1 MKKLLS
7 VLFLLSFTLA
17 AVYAQNIQI
26 KGTVVSGTDNE
37 PLPGVNVV
45 VKGNTSTG
53 TITDFNGTFTLSAPA
68 DAILSISYIGFKSQE
83 IAVKGHKD
91 IKIVLQEDSETLDEV
106 VVVGYGVQKKSVVT
120 ASIAKV
126 SADDL
131 ASTAPVRMDNA
142 LKGLASGVTVT
153 SSSGQ
158 PGAAAQIRVRGVGTI
173 RTENGAADPLYIVDG
188 MPLEGG
194 LDYLNPND
202 IASIEVL
209 KDAASGAVY
218 GARAANGVI
227 LVTTKTGKIGK
238 TKVTYDFSY
247 GWQSAWK
254 KRDVLNASEYA
265 LMINEGAINAG
276 IAPKFSDPYSYG
288 QGTNW
293 QDEVFNNNAPMMNH
307 QVSVSGA
314 SEKVNYLFSLGFYTQ
329 DGIVGGNFDRSN
341 YERLTLRSNTQYTLF
356 DESKERNWLN
366 SVSGASEKVNYLFSL
381 GFYTQDGIVGG
392 NFDRSNYER
401 LTLRSNTQYTLF
413 DESKERNWLNSLKV
427 TSNLS
432 YARIKST
439 NFDDNSTW
447 GTPLG
452 SVLALSPI
460 LNVYDETEEAIKAQF
475 DKYGTTAEY
484 TPVYDPRNG
493 KLFSIPGEFGE
504 MSNPIAK
511 LSLPGD
517 KHWSHKFVANF
528 SAELQLWDNLKF
540 KTSYGADL
548 SFWGYDGYRPLYYLR
563 SGESSTQSSAYSRKE
578 DGTVWQLE
586 NVLMYDKSIDK
597 HSFSVLLGQ
606 SAKKS
611 SGSYLYGSRNNITN
625 YSRPYIDAST
635 GLAANADR
643 DAAGAPSVDATLASI
658 FARASYNYDERYM
671 LQVTVR
677 RDGSSRFGPN
687 NHYAVFPSFSL
698 GWNLTNE
705 KFMNK
710 RPNWLTTTKI
720 RLSWGKNGN
729 ENIGN
734 FKYTVLTSPGNNAIF
749 GSSENVINGVKASG
763 LANPDLKWEES
774 EQLDFG
780 LDFGFFNNA
789 LTFTADYYK
798 KKTNGML
805 MEMNIPFYVGEAKP
819 IGNVGKMEN
828 SGIELEAAYKFRVSD
843 WNFRVSANASYLKNK
858 LIEYGNES
866 GWENLDSFQGTG
878 DISRAENGKPF
889 PFFYGYKTAGIFQN
903 TDEVKAYKNDKG
915 ELLQPTAVPGDVRFV
930 DVDGNG
936 IIDANDRTDIGKG
949 MPDWTF
955 GFNLGVSWKNFDLNM
970 MWQGT
975 AGNDIY
981 DATRRTDIAT
991 SNLPSWM
998 LNRWTGEGTSNRI
1011 PRFVQGD
1018 NVNWQSSDLYVYD
1031 GSYLRLKNIQLGYT
1045 LPAAL
1050 TQKVFISSLRFYV
1063 AAENLFTFT
1072 KYHGFDP
1079 EISSGG
1085 TSLGI
1090 DYGVYPQARVWTIG
1104 ASLSF

>member
-293 QDEVFNNNAPMMNH
+293 QDEVVNNNAPMMNH
-307 QVSVSGA
+307 QV
-314 SEKVNYLFSLGFYTQ
+314 
-329 DGIVGGNFDRSN
+329 
-341 YERLTLRSNTQYTLF
+341 
-356 DESKERNWLN
+356 

-452 SVLALSPI
+452 SALALSPI

-548 SFWGYDGYRPLYYLR
+548 SFWGYDSYRPLYYLR

>member
-1 MKKLLS
+1 M
-7 VLFLLSFTLA
+7 
-17 AVYAQNIQI
+17 
-26 KGTVVSGTDNE
+26 
-37 PLPGVNVV
+37 
-45 VKGNTSTG
+45 
-53 TITDFNGTFTLSAPA
+53 
-68 DAILSISYIGFKSQE
+68 
-83 IAVKGHKD
+83 
-91 IKIVLQEDSETLDEV
+91 
-106 VVVGYGVQKKSVVT
+106 
-120 ASIAKV
+120 
-126 SADDL
+126 
-131 ASTAPVRMDNA
+131 
-142 LKGLASGVTVT
+142 
-153 SSSGQ
+153 
-158 PGAAAQIRVRGVGTI
+158 
-173 RTENGAADPLYIVDG
+173 
-188 MPLEGG
+188 
-194 LDYLNPND
+194 
-202 IASIEVL
+202 
-209 KDAASGAVY
+209 
-218 GARAANGVI
+218 
-227 LVTTKTGKIGK
+227 
-238 TKVTYDFSY
+238 
-247 GWQSAWK
+247 
-254 KRDVLNASEYA
+254 
-265 LMINEGAINAG
+265 
-276 IAPKFSDPYSYG
+276 
-288 QGTNW
+288 
-293 QDEVFNNNAPMMNH
+293 
-307 QVSVSGA
+307 
-314 SEKVNYLFSLGFYTQ
+314 
-329 DGIVGGNFDRSN
+329 
-341 YERLTLRSNTQYTLF
+341 
-356 DESKERNWLN
+356 
-366 SVSGASEKVNYLFSL
+366 
-381 GFYTQDGIVGG
+381 
-392 NFDRSNYER
+392 
-401 LTLRSNTQYTLF
+401 
-413 DESKERNWLNSLKV
+413 
-427 TSNLS
+427 
-432 YARIKST
+432 
-439 NFDDNSTW
+439 
-447 GTPLG
+447 
-452 SVLALSPI
+452 
-460 LNVYDETEEAIKAQF
+460 YDETEEAIKAQF

-563 SGESSTQSSAYSRKE
+563 SVESSTQSSAYSRKE

-1072 KYHGFDP
+1072 KSHGFDP

>member
-366 SVSGASEKVNYLFSL
+366 S
-381 GFYTQDGIVGG
+381 
-392 NFDRSNYER
+392 
-401 LTLRSNTQYTLF
+401 
-413 DESKERNWLNSLKV
+413 LKV

-452 SVLALSPI
+452 SALALSPI

-548 SFWGYDGYRPLYYLR
+548 SFWGYDSYRPLYYLR

-635 GLAANADR
+635 GLAAYADR

>member
-366 SVSGASEKVNYLFSL
+366 S
-381 GFYTQDGIVGG
+381 
-392 NFDRSNYER
+392 
-401 LTLRSNTQYTLF
+401 
-413 DESKERNWLNSLKV
+413 LKV

-452 SVLALSPI
+452 SALALSPI

-720 RLSWGKNGN
+720 HLSWGKNGN

>member
-366 SVSGASEKVNYLFSL
+366 S
-381 GFYTQDGIVGG
+381 
-392 NFDRSNYER
+392 
-401 LTLRSNTQYTLF
+401 
-413 DESKERNWLNSLKV
+413 LKV

-452 SVLALSPI
+452 SALALSPI

-548 SFWGYDGYRPLYYLR
+548 SFWGYDSYRPLYYLR

-763 LANPDLKWEES
+763 LANPDLK
-774 EQLDFG
+774 
-780 LDFGFFNNA
+780 
-789 LTFTADYYK
+789 
-798 KKTNGML
+798 
-805 MEMNIPFYVGEAKP
+805 
-819 IGNVGKMEN
+819 
-828 SGIELEAAYKFRVSD
+828 
-843 WNFRVSANASYLKNK
+843 
-858 LIEYGNES
+858 
-866 GWENLDSFQGTG
+866 
-878 DISRAENGKPF
+878 
-889 PFFYGYKTAGIFQN
+889 
-903 TDEVKAYKNDKG
+903 
-915 ELLQPTAVPGDVRFV
+915 
-930 DVDGNG
+930 
-936 IIDANDRTDIGKG
+936 
-949 MPDWTF
+949 
-955 GFNLGVSWKNFDLNM
+955 
-970 MWQGT
+970 
-975 AGNDIY
+975 
-981 DATRRTDIAT
+981 
-991 SNLPSWM
+991 
-998 LNRWTGEGTSNRI
+998 
-1011 PRFVQGD
+1011 
-1018 NVNWQSSDLYVYD
+1018 
-1031 GSYLRLKNIQLGYT
+1031 
-1045 LPAAL
+1045 
-1050 TQKVFISSLRFYV
+1050 
-1063 AAENLFTFT
+1063 
-1072 KYHGFDP
+1072 
-1079 EISSGG
+1079 
-1085 TSLGI
+1085 
-1090 DYGVYPQARVWTIG
+1090 
-1104 ASLSF
+1104 

>member
-276 IAPKFSDPYSYG
+276 ITPKFSDPYSYG

-366 SVSGASEKVNYLFSL
+366 S
-381 GFYTQDGIVGG
+381 
-392 NFDRSNYER
+392 
-401 LTLRSNTQYTLF
+401 
-413 DESKERNWLNSLKV
+413 LKV

-452 SVLALSPI
+452 SALALSPI

-548 SFWGYDGYRPLYYLR
+548 SFWGYDSYRPLYYLR

>member
-366 SVSGASEKVNYLFSL
+366 S
-381 GFYTQDGIVGG
+381 
-392 NFDRSNYER
+392 
-401 LTLRSNTQYTLF
+401 
-413 DESKERNWLNSLKV
+413 LKV

-452 SVLALSPI
+452 SALALSPI

-548 SFWGYDGYRPLYYLR
+548 SFWGYDSYRPLYYLR

-949 MPDWTF
+949 MPDWIF

>member
-53 TITDFNGTFTLSAPA
+53 TITDFNGTFTLSA

-307 QVSVSGA
+307 Q
-314 SEKVNYLFSLGFYTQ
+314 
-329 DGIVGGNFDRSN
+329 
-341 YERLTLRSNTQYTLF
+341 LR
-356 DESKERNWLN
+356 
-366 SVSGASEKVNYLFSL
+366 VSGASEKVNYLFSL

>member
-366 SVSGASEKVNYLFSL
+366 S
-381 GFYTQDGIVGG
+381 
-392 NFDRSNYER
+392 
-401 LTLRSNTQYTLF
+401 
-413 DESKERNWLNSLKV
+413 LKV

-452 SVLALSPI
+452 SALALSPI

-930 DVDGNG
+930 DLDGNG

>member
-1 MKKLLS
+1 MFASFGCEHKKSIVNLNLVKLMKKLLS

-307 QVSVSGA
+307 QV
-314 SEKVNYLFSLGFYTQ
+314 
-329 DGIVGGNFDRSN
+329 
-341 YERLTLRSNTQYTLF
+341 
-356 DESKERNWLN
+356 

>member
-366 SVSGASEKVNYLFSL
+366 S
-381 GFYTQDGIVGG
+381 
-392 NFDRSNYER
+392 
-401 LTLRSNTQYTLF
+401 
-413 DESKERNWLNSLKV
+413 LKV

-452 SVLALSPI
+452 SALALSPI

-643 DAAGAPSVDATLASI
+643 DAAGAPSIDATLASI

>member
-366 SVSGASEKVNYLFSL
+366 S
-381 GFYTQDGIVGG
+381 
-392 NFDRSNYER
+392 
-401 LTLRSNTQYTLF
+401 
-413 DESKERNWLNSLKV
+413 LKV

-432 YARIKST
+432 YARIRST

-452 SVLALSPI
+452 SALALSPI

>member
-366 SVSGASEKVNYLFSL
+366 S
-381 GFYTQDGIVGG
+381 
-392 NFDRSNYER
+392 
-401 LTLRSNTQYTLF
+401 
-413 DESKERNWLNSLKV
+413 LKV

-452 SVLALSPI
+452 SALALSPI

-915 ELLQPTAVPGDVRFV
+915 ELLQPTAVPGDVRLV

>member
-366 SVSGASEKVNYLFSL
+366 S
-381 GFYTQDGIVGG
+381 
-392 NFDRSNYER
+392 
-401 LTLRSNTQYTLF
+401 
-413 DESKERNWLNSLKV
+413 LKV

-452 SVLALSPI
+452 SALALSPI

-511 LSLPGD
+511 LSLPSD

-548 SFWGYDGYRPLYYLR
+548 SFWGYDSYRPLYYLR

>member
-91 IKIVLQEDSETLDEV
+91 IKIVLLEDAETLDEV

-366 SVSGASEKVNYLFSL
+366 S
-381 GFYTQDGIVGG
+381 
-392 NFDRSNYER
+392 
-401 LTLRSNTQYTLF
+401 
-413 DESKERNWLNSLKV
+413 LKV

-439 NFDDNSTW
+439 SFDDNSTW

-452 SVLALSPI
+452 SALALSPI

-828 SGIELEAAYKFRVSD
+828 SGIELEAAYKFRVSN

-903 TDEVKAYKNDKG
+903 TDEVNAYKNDKG

>member
-366 SVSGASEKVNYLFSL
+366 S
-381 GFYTQDGIVGG
+381 
-392 NFDRSNYER
+392 
-401 LTLRSNTQYTLF
+401 
-413 DESKERNWLNSLKV
+413 LKV

-452 SVLALSPI
+452 SALALSPI

-1063 AAENLFTFT
+1063 TAENLFTFT

>member
-366 SVSGASEKVNYLFSL
+366 S
-381 GFYTQDGIVGG
+381 
-392 NFDRSNYER
+392 
-401 LTLRSNTQYTLF
+401 
-413 DESKERNWLNSLKV
+413 LKV

-452 SVLALSPI
+452 SALALSPI

-548 SFWGYDGYRPLYYLR
+548 SFWGYDSYRPLYYLR

-671 LQVTVR
+671 LQMTVR

>member
-1 MKKLLS
+1 MFASFGCEHKKSIVNLNLVKLMKKLLS

-366 SVSGASEKVNYLFSL
+366 S
-381 GFYTQDGIVGG
+381 
-392 NFDRSNYER
+392 
-401 LTLRSNTQYTLF
+401 
-413 DESKERNWLNSLKV
+413 LKV

-452 SVLALSPI
+452 SALALSPI

-981 DATRRTDIAT
+981 DATRRADIAT

>member
-366 SVSGASEKVNYLFSL
+366 S
-381 GFYTQDGIVGG
+381 
-392 NFDRSNYER
+392 
-401 LTLRSNTQYTLF
+401 
-413 DESKERNWLNSLKV
+413 LKV

-452 SVLALSPI
+452 SALALSPI

-658 FARASYNYDERYM
+658 FAHASYNYDERYM

-1085 TSLGI
+1085 SSLGI

>member
-366 SVSGASEKVNYLFSL
+366 S
-381 GFYTQDGIVGG
+381 
-392 NFDRSNYER
+392 
-401 LTLRSNTQYTLF
+401 
-413 DESKERNWLNSLKV
+413 LKV

-452 SVLALSPI
+452 SALALSPI

-828 SGIELEAAYKFRVSD
+828 SGIELAAAYKFRVSD
-843 WNFRVSANASYLKNK
+843 WNFASYLKNK

>member
-91 IKIVLQEDSETLDEV
+91 IKIVLLEDAETLDEV

-366 SVSGASEKVNYLFSL
+366 S
-381 GFYTQDGIVGG
+381 
-392 NFDRSNYER
+392 
-401 LTLRSNTQYTLF
+401 
-413 DESKERNWLNSLKV
+413 LKV

-439 NFDDNSTW
+439 SFDDNSTW

-452 SVLALSPI
+452 SALALSPI

-643 DAAGAPSVDATLASI
+643 DAAGAPSVDVTLASI

>member
-366 SVSGASEKVNYLFSL
+366 S
-381 GFYTQDGIVGG
+381 
-392 NFDRSNYER
+392 
-401 LTLRSNTQYTLF
+401 
-413 DESKERNWLNSLKV
+413 LKV

-452 SVLALSPI
+452 SALALSPI

-903 TDEVKAYKNDKG
+903 TD
-915 ELLQPTAVPGDVRFV
+915 
-930 DVDGNG
+930 
-936 IIDANDRTDIGKG
+936 
-949 MPDWTF
+949 
-955 GFNLGVSWKNFDLNM
+955 
-970 MWQGT
+970 
-975 AGNDIY
+975 
-981 DATRRTDIAT
+981 
-991 SNLPSWM
+991 
-998 LNRWTGEGTSNRI
+998 
-1011 PRFVQGD
+1011 
-1018 NVNWQSSDLYVYD
+1018 
-1031 GSYLRLKNIQLGYT
+1031 
-1045 LPAAL
+1045 
-1050 TQKVFISSLRFYV
+1050 
-1063 AAENLFTFT
+1063 
-1072 KYHGFDP
+1072 
-1079 EISSGG
+1079 
-1085 TSLGI
+1085 
-1090 DYGVYPQARVWTIG
+1090 
-1104 ASLSF
+1104 

>member
-366 SVSGASEKVNYLFSL
+366 S
-381 GFYTQDGIVGG
+381 
-392 NFDRSNYER
+392 
-401 LTLRSNTQYTLF
+401 
-413 DESKERNWLNSLKV
+413 LKV

-452 SVLALSPI
+452 SALALSPI

-548 SFWGYDGYRPLYYLR
+548 SFWGYDSYRPLYYLR

-789 LTFTADYYK
+789 LTFTADYY
-798 KKTNGML
+798 NL
-805 MEMNIPFYVGEAKP
+805 
-819 IGNVGKMEN
+819 N
-828 SGIELEAAYKFRVSD
+828 SA
-843 WNFRVSANASYLKNK
+843 
-858 LIEYGNES
+858 
-866 GWENLDSFQGTG
+866 T
-878 DISRAENGKPF
+878 
-889 PFFYGYKTAGIFQN
+889 
-903 TDEVKAYKNDKG
+903 
-915 ELLQPTAVPGDVRFV
+915 LL
-930 DVDGNG
+930 
-936 IIDANDRTDIGKG
+936 
-949 MPDWTF
+949 
-955 GFNLGVSWKNFDLNM
+955 
-970 MWQGT
+970 
-975 AGNDIY
+975 
-981 DATRRTDIAT
+981 
-991 SNLPSWM
+991 
-998 LNRWTGEGTSNRI
+998 
-1011 PRFVQGD
+1011 
-1018 NVNWQSSDLYVYD
+1018 
-1031 GSYLRLKNIQLGYT
+1031 
-1045 LPAAL
+1045 
-1050 TQKVFISSLRFYV
+1050 
-1063 AAENLFTFT
+1063 
-1072 KYHGFDP
+1072 
-1079 EISSGG
+1079 
-1085 TSLGI
+1085 
-1090 DYGVYPQARVWTIG
+1090 
-1104 ASLSF
+1104 

>member
-1 MKKLLS
+1 MKKLSS

-366 SVSGASEKVNYLFSL
+366 S
-381 GFYTQDGIVGG
+381 
-392 NFDRSNYER
+392 
-401 LTLRSNTQYTLF
+401 
-413 DESKERNWLNSLKV
+413 LKV

-452 SVLALSPI
+452 SALALSPI

-548 SFWGYDGYRPLYYLR
+548 SFWGYDSYRPLYYLR

>member
-1 MKKLLS
+1 M
-7 VLFLLSFTLA
+7 
-17 AVYAQNIQI
+17 
-26 KGTVVSGTDNE
+26 VSGTDNE

-366 SVSGASEKVNYLFSL
+366 S
-381 GFYTQDGIVGG
+381 
-392 NFDRSNYER
+392 
-401 LTLRSNTQYTLF
+401 
-413 DESKERNWLNSLKV
+413 LKV

-452 SVLALSPI
+452 SALALSPI

-493 KLFSIPGEFGE
+493 KLFSFPGEFGE

-1018 NVNWQSSDLYVYD
+1018 NVNWQSSDL
-1031 GSYLRLKNIQLGYT
+1031 
-1045 LPAAL
+1045 
-1050 TQKVFISSLRFYV
+1050 
-1063 AAENLFTFT
+1063 
-1072 KYHGFDP
+1072 
-1079 EISSGG
+1079 
-1085 TSLGI
+1085 
-1090 DYGVYPQARVWTIG
+1090 
-1104 ASLSF
+1104 

>member
-366 SVSGASEKVNYLFSL
+366 S
-381 GFYTQDGIVGG
+381 
-392 NFDRSNYER
+392 
-401 LTLRSNTQYTLF
+401 
-413 DESKERNWLNSLKV
+413 LKV

-452 SVLALSPI
+452 SALALSPI

-710 RPNWLTTTKI
+710 RPNWLTTIKI

-915 ELLQPTAVPGDVRFV
+915 ELLQPTAVSGDVRFV

>member
-366 SVSGASEKVNYLFSL
+366 S
-381 GFYTQDGIVGG
+381 
-392 NFDRSNYER
+392 
-401 LTLRSNTQYTLF
+401 
-413 DESKERNWLNSLKV
+413 LKV

-452 SVLALSPI
+452 SALALSPI

-548 SFWGYDGYRPLYYLR
+548 SFWGYDSYRPLYYLR

-635 GLAANADR
+635 GPAANADR

>member
-366 SVSGASEKVNYLFSL
+366 S
-381 GFYTQDGIVGG
+381 
-392 NFDRSNYER
+392 
-401 LTLRSNTQYTLF
+401 
-413 DESKERNWLNSLKV
+413 LKV

-447 GTPLG
+447 GTPFG
-452 SVLALSPI
+452 SALALSPI

-671 LQVTVR
+671 LQVTAR

-720 RLSWGKNGN
+720 RLSLGKNGN

>member
-366 SVSGASEKVNYLFSL
+366 S
-381 GFYTQDGIVGG
+381 
-392 NFDRSNYER
+392 
-401 LTLRSNTQYTLF
+401 
-413 DESKERNWLNSLKV
+413 LKV

-452 SVLALSPI
+452 SALALSPI

-936 IIDANDRTDIGKG
+936 IIDANNRTDIGKG